1 MKPTLFAVAIVLAI
15 GHVAPAVAEDTTIG
29 VTPDQIKWVDVK
41 NLGPG
46 IVLEGDPSKNGP
58 YVVRL
63 KVAPNAVVQ
72 PHTHPQAENITVISG
87 WIAFGL
93 GTVFDKSKGRVLPAG
108 SFFYLPA
115 NTHHF
120 AWTGPDGAV
129 IQAHGVGPFP

>member
-1 MKPTLFAVAIVLAI
+1 MKPMLFAVAIVLAI
-15 GHVAPAVAEDTTIG
+15 GHVMPAVAGDTTIG
-29 VTPDQIKWVDVK
+29 VTPDQIEWVDVK

-63 KVAPNAVVQ
+63 KVAPNAVSQ